1 MHDLACLL
9 MPQEIFTLKGHLAR
23 ISHQSSTATA
33 QWCTLHDFCSVTAL
47 NIVSTMSA
55 RPPNNDCRCRQSLLG
70 VVAKVMQGTA
80 FHRLATKAGEKYGL
94 GPQSPGITD
103 TRLLRKFP
111 CEIPFLAKKQWPAR
125 SSRNYEIPGLDGNKR
140 V

>member
-1 MHDLACLL
+1 MPDLACRLIS
-9 MPQEIFTLKGHLAR
+9 QEIFTLKGYLAR

-33 QWCTLHDFCSVTAL
+33 QWRTLHDFCSVRAL

-55 RPPNNDCRCRQSLLG
+55 HPPDNVCRFWQTLSG

-80 FHRLATKAGEKYGL
+80 FHRLATKAGGKYGL

-103 TRLLRKFP
+103 TRLLSVVP
-111 CEIPFLAKKQWPAR
+111 CEIPFLIENNGLRDLRATMKF
-125 SSRNYEIPGLDGNKR
+125 PG
-140 V
+140 